1 MKHEL
6 YSRNI
11 ILVRVLSKIIPKD
24 LANLAILQNK
34 ALIIRKIKKSMKI
47 YFTDKMKRSIRKF
60 FDFRMDLLNL
70 GTYTTAP

>member
-11 ILVRVLSKIIPKD
+11 ILVRVLSKMIPKD
-24 LANLAILQNK
+24 LANLAISQNK

-70 GTYTTAP
+70 GTYIIAP